1 MVSGKEVKEVK
12 YTRGHLKVKSF
23 NIPLEYDNIF
33 LDLRA
38 QIRAKGNPKWTIS
51 DGIRPMWYAILKF
64 FKEKYEVDGIE
75 IPEIPYA
82 PKYKLQEVNNDEN

>member
-1 MVSGKEVKEVK
+1 MVSEKFRKEIK
-12 YTRGHLKVKSF
+12 YTKGILQVKSF
-23 NIPLEYDNIF
+23 NIPLEYNNLF
-33 LDLRA
+33 SELRT

-82 PKYKLQEVNNDEN
+82 PKYLIKEVKNNEN